1 VMAPAGP
8 FLSRPHMLRS
18 RAALGYPSLARR
30 QRAGLL
36 GELDHRAF
44 NLMEVRDDLFSA
56 DNDKCPQ
63 AQADAEG
70 DAKSQEA
77 ARAVRLRSS
86 RGFNYSTGQPRSRF
100 QPALAKESARESEM
114 TAWARAELRRM
125 LRASLAAEVA
135 AEPLPKSRWSS

>member
-1 VMAPAGP
+1 M
-8 FLSRPHMLRS
+8 
-18 RAALGYPSLARR
+18 ARR

-44 NLMEVRDDLFSA
+44 NLIEVCDDLFSA
-56 DNDKCPQ
+56 DKDKCPQ

-77 ARAVRLRSS
+77 ARAVRQCVVPAALTIQQGSPLAVS
-86 RGFNYSTGQPRSRF
+86 A
-100 QPALAKESARESEM
+100 ALAKESARESEM

-125 LRASLAAEVA
+125 LRASLAAEIA
-135 AEPLPKSRWSS
+135 AEPLAQISAVFTLEPPKGEGSCPCSR

>member
-1 VMAPAGP
+1 MAPPGP

-36 GELDHRAF
+36 GELDHGAF
-44 NLMEVRDDLFSA
+44 NLMEVHDDLFSA

-63 AQADAEG
+63 AQANAEG

-77 ARAVRLRSS
+77 ARAVRQCVAPVALTIQ
-86 RGFNYSTGQPRSRF
+86 RGSPARCFSRF
-100 QPALAKESARESEM
+100 GKRGRPGE
-114 TAWARAELRRM
+114 
-125 LRASLAAEVA
+125 
-135 AEPLPKSRWSS
+135 

>member
-1 VMAPAGP
+1 MMAPAGP

-36 GELDHRAF
+36 GELDHGAF

-77 ARAVRLRSS
+77 ARAVRQCVAPVALTIQQGNLA
-86 RGFNYSTGQPRSRF
+86 RGFSRLW
-100 QPALAKESARESEM
+100 QK
-114 TAWARAELRRM
+114 RAPGRVR
-125 LRASLAAEVA
+125 
-135 AEPLPKSRWSS
+135 

>member
-1 VMAPAGP
+1 MMAPPGP

-36 GELDHRAF
+36 GELDHGAF

-77 ARAVRLRSS
+77 ARAVSQCVAPAALTIQQGSPA
-86 RGFNYSTGQPRSRF
+86 RGFSRF
-100 QPALAKESARESEM
+100 GKRERPGE
-114 TAWARAELRRM
+114 
-125 LRASLAAEVA
+125 
-135 AEPLPKSRWSS
+135 